1 MPDQTPFQSAF
12 EDLRNKRNANPIQDA
27 FQQARRRRREAQLVG
42 GEAGSTAEFGLQAGQ
57 ALGSLASETLDLA
70 ASPSVFLSGNVG
82 RDIQTNRP
90 VLGKLLSGIGEGGS
104 VTGKQL
110 QELSMQSER
119 MYKKR
124 SAGTVVGEF
133 MYGGVKAT
141 TGAVADT
148 ARGLSLALAPTT
160 PVEAI
165 ARGAQ
170 TSQEPQINTI
180 SSNLGSAIAQAPV
193 NIATFSAATA
203 IGQPQ
208 LAMAQF
214 FAQGAGSGAYQYE
227 KAFVEGELEG
237 QTQSTPFSVID
248 KYVSAVA
255 SGAIE
260 VATEVVGAKVSLA
273 IAKRTLKNLAG
284 SAEKQAVKSA
294 KEAQRIAFQKTNPVW
309 SATREVSKAFAQGGA
324 AEFAEE
330 AIGTVVSEQGAN
342 RLTGMRVPTIKE
354 TAYNA
359 MVAGMYGA
367 VGGMAGTAT
376 AFPIQAAQM
385 NAERNRLNQSLRNS
399 NTEYADPT
407 FWDKVAPTKVSAM
420 QGMTQE
426 ERVAETE
433 SSRKAALQARV
444 SFATQRNNMTELL
457 QQQAVVSAANK
468 KARKNKNETLITK
481 TAADLADLQT
491 KITEGTAAL
500 DVLAADMSS
509 AELAY
514 LAADAVTQRNV
525 PQKLMTLNEVL
536 EANNVSPAVQ
546 EDLTPEDAI
555 AGNELTKLGYE
566 VVYFTSDDDVRVGF
580 FDPSAPNSIF
590 IKTGSTNAAES
601 IGVGYEEALHGIQ
614 FTDGKLWAK
623 LRLIHDEASSLDA
636 ATEYFNE
643 QANPEDV
650 AAQAA
655 IDMIGS
661 GQQTPLTPQQ
671 AVAKRYGGAFA
682 IAEGTAND
690 LRAGIETIYQNGQ
703 APNLLNRVILRM
715 GLKGRQAA
723 TAFKIRNEMLKN
735 STRVTSGVR
744 SGQTVLGQTIS
755 EAKSGLRASVELR
768 QAANEQIAKDKVAY
782 DEVKKARSASSVS
795 ARQHS
800 RIPANQN
807 IRDIAKGYVEENA
820 TRFGLKFDSTGDNE
834 RVGVDQKVGIAL
846 GRIADVAESTPNDP
860 DVLKSYDALSKE
872 IKAQY
877 LYILSKGY
885 KLTPWGGSTGFY
897 EDTPRKS
904 PSEFMAEDVRD
915 NKNLYYFK
923 TIQDGSVSFG
933 LTGGEDN
940 VHPLLK
946 SAGIPIAD
954 SAGKMHDQTYNDLL
968 RVVHDFFGHAKEGH
982 QFGPVGEENAWRQH
996 VRMFSSLARAAM
1008 TAETRMQNSWFNY
1021 GPHIARA
1028 NGSIPIE
1035 GESDFV
1041 PPQKRNFMDQKVFL
1055 APEWAT
1061 QMDTKI
1067 PTGLS
1072 ARSRSATKIATDA
1085 LNIDLLKKPRLLLQA
1100 AGIEDRRIPSFLAGA
1115 KAARNLQMKR
1125 VSPSEFSK
1133 SLKQSAGASTLSP
1146 YTIEELSDQKVFE
1159 LYKIPSLEIG
1169 FAIKRVVEPTFDGY
1183 EVVGLFNNEKGIS
1196 DVVAPVLL
1204 FAASQH
1210 TDKPLRLDCFDVG
1223 LKNGKDG
1230 TGKLPSLYQRY
1241 GFVETQVVPFD
1252 PSYSTPQQLKVQEEY
1267 WQSAAG
1273 GGVVFVKDAT
1283 GAIINYPKA
1292 WYGEIKLTKKQ
1303 RDDIRRMGLKVL
1315 DDDPTIIFE
1324 VAAQLANGVEV
1335 PVEKFRQQRIAQR
1348 QSIRKQYPTGNVG
1361 SGGALSQ
1368 VAGRGGPT
1376 IGTPTKPVR
1385 ITDLGRELDSALANA
1400 TPQQVGVM
1408 LSAANLNMLFTDKD
1422 LTKSQAALDKAEK
1435 LVEKTNSA
1443 YQKAMG
1449 NKPRTKDQ
1457 KRIYNRDVLKPLRDK
1472 TNTAISERDALKSI
1486 MNDSLGLLEMLGI
1499 TKVEK
1504 QMNVADVQE
1513 RFDTFAQSIIGYTQ
1527 DVLRKPAVAAQ
1538 FQDVIAHSLATDI
1551 MFALEKGKRGGETSA
1566 DWYDGM
1572 VKEMLKIVS
1581 KYMPNVSNDKS
1592 VEHMIFTLALA
1603 VTSNGERVNNNMVL
1617 AREVALYFA
1626 KTLKLMFPPNVS
1638 ANRVSAMEKTF
1649 KGVNLLRMAMD
1660 GYNIDPKKDTS
1671 WIELREFMLQRGT
1684 FKELNKKLRDLKEK
1698 VKDRLPEIKKLKSI
1712 KDFASDTGYMSSIL
1726 GPKIGSFFNNLNGF
1740 FDTVTTDVWWTR
1752 TFARIVGR
1760 LQSDNFTAI
1769 KSSFEKFYEFAK
1781 SPDGRNMHGLTLDI
1795 IEDTDGL
1802 MEWAEGVEKNYLAE
1816 PKNVKNKKGELK
1828 RRAKDEVEVAA
1839 TRYTKSVKAGA
1850 AAPENNGMRSFM
1862 RKCLRDALDIVE
1874 AKTGVRVSPATAQAL
1889 LWYTEKELYNALGA
1903 GDIAVGQDY
1912 VAAATNAFAKDAVL
1926 TNQGDG
1932 SLIAANN
1939 LINRV
1944 YPKTRSGKGM
1954 SARRR
1959 VAQRQQLLET
1969 FNLSDWFNKERDNAN
1984 LTASDVRKIKDGF
1997 PVPEMISVFDNF
2009 ISLAV
2014 YQARESAKT
2023 FYVTD
2028 IDPATMATRNALSDY
2043 DKEFLSY
2050 IESLPKLTN
2059 DFKMKFIANM
2069 INLDARNYHKGL
2081 IEIRD
2086 TLNAFNNSVMR
2097 MQRYMFAMSRQMT
2110 AEEVRISGR
2119 RSFKYSIQGPT
2130 NAFAEAAIKEKEFK
2144 LAENKDF
2151 LARYLPNYNQYE
2163 TGSNMQ
2169 RYEPTNGFVPVRA
2182 GYEIIGESY
2191 TRSLEEFANYIDQV
2205 VESVGDVGTIA
2216 EIIERSFSIGANSSD
2231 LKLDDYFKGAALI
2244 SDYKKHQE
2252 EVLQKIATS
2261 SIAMDMEVER
2271 IRSEEPSFMQTTLVG
2286 DLQSK
2291 IKANDD
2297 QKHNIRDRIAT
2308 VYRITKKI
2316 RDNIIRYNDIKKNTQ
2331 NEIDEIKLQTNS
2343 RELFDR
2349 KFEQMWN
2356 GATQVTRAFDP
2367 NYSGAIDEEYGNKIL
2382 HVDNSEGGASW
2393 LVGTDEEGNFNMTRS
2408 PSSESVRDYEKRINN
2423 EGEPS
2428 QIIKLPITSVI
2439 EKFPNSLSSEKAMLW
2454 FGNKNIG
2461 SEQLAMVGLYDL
2473 IKDSPIVTKEQL
2485 QSALY
2490 VPTLE
2495 LQKRSRYLSYA
2506 TIGPT
2511 DPKSGQGTSGGPHLN
2526 YSENLYVYGGI
2537 LGQYDEPH
2545 FGTAVPYFSITSDIV
2560 YRDIKMLALHT
2571 IQSKL
2576 SAQLYN
2582 ENSGE
2587 IHKSSKIGTGLDE
2600 NGGLVFW
2607 TPKRGLVG
2615 SPEKELSENFTE
2627 DEVSEILDEFAH
2639 GFESSEGKN
2648 NNQVFLKF
2656 GDNYIPIKI
2665 QYQAI
2670 ETPTSKIINLG
2681 ELPFE
2686 LNEKGEKI
2694 KYVRD
2699 TRASVDNS
2707 GIQPLFMKQEREMV
2721 VADEQRFKI
2730 VFQTMFGV
2738 TGNADF
2744 IAKFV
2749 VNFKSQLSGMGT
2761 QLLSSATDTPFI
2773 SEVSKKGE
2781 IPKQSR
2787 AWKDFLIR
2795 ELIDRAVT
2803 EGYGGMI
2810 LPDSEVLSQIVGMP
2824 IEAAQQLYDVEI
2836 PAILKKLGVLAAVHP
2851 ELVDKETGVTKP
2863 PKVLYYNPI
2872 DRINTSRY
2880 PFRYDDSKRIE
2891 LSRFYDLSDRRIWAA
2906 LIESTVI
2913 TDAETGESIISGD
2926 DVYNTISQE
2935 LRPLTNGR
2943 HKSRFKDLNSE
2954 TMFTNALWWVLSNKS
2969 LDSWTMRIDD
2979 GSKEFKDISKISA
2992 NAWKPLNSWAIERLE
3007 NLGQSTYLG
3016 DLQDLDVDDYQ
3027 PKEENIEGNW
3037 SMYLSPDNRFIRVDR
3052 LSSKYLPSGMDSKFI
3067 PVKSIRTIM
3076 HQAQGSIEN
3085 VQTIVDQYIEQFNQ
3099 DAGYTEE
3106 TFTGEKNVL
3115 NADNPVFM
3123 FSEEFIQKRL
3133 QLIKEGKNYSM
3144 SARKRMTSAQRIA
3157 YESARGSG
3165 QIAGMMRGRQEG
3177 MREQAVADK
3186 TKEMITRRVMRDK
3199 FALRVAALNERIE
3212 SAAES
3217 NDVLRERIRTLKE
3230 SERLNRADAKESA
3243 RESAR
3248 AKVMSAWFAGLQKGS
3263 ATGWN
3268 AAKKEMIDIRREA
3281 KEVINLLPMSMRAKY
3296 LTALTEMKTA
3306 VQIDKI
3312 SHRVVQ
3318 DLATADAIDVVTQI
3332 NSMRKRLKKTGLRNE
3347 TREDVEQ
3354 ILNAAGALL
3363 TTGKK
3368 RLLPFTSTADLRNRT
3383 VSATTL
3389 LEQAFARYENER
3401 EEFRDAR
3408 SDRKEELA
3416 QDTELLAETM
3426 QTMEG
3431 KDPSDLASKAPQQSV
3446 REKMTMARQNMDGY
3460 TLMHVLEGGETG
3472 VLGKMWN
3479 GLIAGKNAMILAK
3492 RKLDN
3497 KVEAMIRLA
3506 GYDGW
3511 DGYIARAV
3519 GLYGDAT
3526 AETIEV
3532 TIGGLRQ
3539 KITVDQMLHIAALD
3553 QDTVDLL
3560 RDEATPEDPASPI
3573 VFATNRFQDPI
3584 FLTQQ
3589 EHREILNNTTPQQK
3603 ELIDGLKNLLDT
3615 DVQPILFEI
3624 HFQMN
3629 GKQPPKVAGYFPRQ
3643 RLGDEI
3649 AESVVDPNIQPSQV
3663 VTAMLSNAGM
3673 LQTRVKSRAALVIGG
3688 LMRTFDSHLEESN
3701 RLIHLSKP
3709 LRYALSLLRTRAVRS
3724 NIERIL
3730 GDGGN
3735 DNFRKL
3741 IMNGVGLSGRPTGD
3755 MIEKINSNI
3764 SGAVITLNPKTWIRQ
3779 IGGMFR
3785 LMPEFETTSWLAG
3798 MAKTVALMPFDR
3810 TEQIRNI
3817 EDFNGYFYERH
3828 RRSQVGLFANI
3839 IGDPRTGTEQWSN
3852 ALAAVGRALSMA
3864 GQDVAGGKFRKA
3876 ADDVRQGLSGIGKIM
3891 RSVDFALRAI
3901 DRQIMLVAYNSA
3913 RDQITKM
3920 NPTITEAELN
3930 TAASTLAENAFR
3942 RTQNVSDTMDDTM
3955 FAAKGKF
3962 DRGLGRLMF
3971 PFASDPLKAYNQ
3983 VRRAIRTGDAQTIAK
3998 VTTAVGGNI
4007 MASAAVNPLW
4017 TLVFAALGSA
4027 FGGGDDDPVD
4037 EEITRRLMA
4046 AKMKTGFIKRI
4057 SSEGLSVAFGYAGML
4072 AEAIIDP
4079 VLGFTNPHFA
4089 SDAGEPMAIQA
4100 FGDMASELA
4109 QGRYMAATST
4119 ASQMLG
4125 VPVAAPIRSIT
4136 SATTEMKP
4144 TDAILLTELRRY
4156 KREGTITQQQANRL
4170 LVLEARE
4177 RLRKLREGK

>member
-12 EDLRNKRNANPIQDA
+12 EELRNKRNANPIQDA
-27 FQQARRRRREAQLVG
+27 FQQARRRRREDQLVG
-42 GEAGSTAEFGLQAGQ
+42 GEAGSAGEFGLQAGQ
-57 ALGSLASETLDLA
+57 AAGSLASEALDLA
-70 ASPSVFLSGNVG
+70 TSPSVLFGGNIG
-82 RDIQTNRP
+82 ADIVKNRP
-90 VLGKLLSGIGEGGS
+90 VMAKLAEEIGGGG
-104 VTGKQL
+104 VLTGTEL
-110 QELSMQSER
+110 QDVSIQSEKKQ
-119 MYKKR
+119 KKR
-124 SAGTVVGEF
+124 AAGSVVGEF
-133 MYGGVKAT
+133 MYGGIKAT

-160 PVEAI
+160 PVEAF

-170 TSQEPQINTI
+170 ISQEPQINTI

-237 QTQSTPFSVID
+237 QTQSTPFSVVD

-294 KEAQRIAFQKTNPVW
+294 KEARRIAFQKTNPVW
-309 SATREVSKAFAQGGA
+309 SATREVSKALAQGGA

-330 AIGTVVSEQGAN
+330 AIGTVVSEQVAN

-385 NAERNRLNQSLRNS
+385 NAEQNRLNQSLRNS

-433 SSRKAALQARV
+433 SSREAALQARV

-491 KITEGTAAL
+491 RITEGTAAL

-525 PQKLMTLNEVL
+525 PQKLMTLSEVL
-536 EANNVSPAVQ
+536 ESNNVSPAVQ
-546 EDLTPEDAI
+546 GDLTSEDRI
-555 AGNELTKLGYE
+555 AGDELAKLGYD
-566 VVYFTSDDDVRVGF
+566 VAYFTSDDDVRVGF
-580 FDPSAPNSIF
+580 FDPSAPNTIF

-623 LRLIHDEASSLDA
+623 LRLIHDEASSLEA

-643 QANPEDV
+643 QANPEDI

-735 STRVTSGVR
+735 STRVTSGVK
-744 SGQTVLGQTIS
+744 SGQTVLGQTIT

-768 QAANEQIAKDKVAY
+768 QAANEQVAKDKVAY

-795 ARQHS
+795 ARQYS

-807 IRDIAKGYVEENA
+807 VRDIAKGYVEENA

-860 DVLKSYDALSKE
+860 DVLKSYDALSNE

-877 LYILSKGY
+877 LFILSKGY

-954 SAGKMHDQTYNDLL
+954 SEGKMHDQTYNDLL

-996 VRMFSSLARAAM
+996 VRMFSPLARAAM

-1028 NGSIPIE
+1028 NGTIPVV
-1035 GESDFV
+1035 GDADYV

-1133 SLKQSAGASTLSP
+1133 SLKQSVGASTLTP

-1183 EVVGLFNNEKGIS
+1183 EVISLFNNEKGIS

-1241 GFVETQVVPFD
+1241 GFVKTQVVPFD

-1303 RDDIRRMGLKVL
+1303 RDDIGRMGLKVL
-1315 DDDPTIIFE
+1315 DDDSAIISE
-1324 VAAQLANGVEV
+1324 IADELSNGVEV
-1335 PVEKFRQQRIAQR
+1335 SVEGFRQQRIAQR
-1348 QSIRKQYPTGNVG
+1348 QSIRKQYPAGNVG

-1376 IGTPTKPVR
+1376 TGTPTKPVR

-1472 TNTAISERDALKSI
+1472 TNTAISERDALKSM

-1760 LQSDNFTAI
+1760 LQSDDFTAI

-1959 VAQRQQLLET
+1959 VITREKKLTT
-1969 FNLSDWFNKERDNAN
+1969 FALSKWMENERDNSN
-1984 LTASDVRKIKDGF
+1984 LTVADVQRIKDEF

-2009 ISLAV
+2009 IRLSIAHARSTVSAISQSFVNRETMAYENLSTNDIEFISFIERLPKNVSDLKDEFTEKMINLSPSNYQKSLLEIQDALNTFNNLV
-2014 YQARESAKT
+2014 MKMQMYFYPKSSVLQESKIRFAGRKSEPYPIEGTKDKGWILGEYQNAINSAGKLFLDRYTEAGNEGNTSMDRQIYDLNQKDQSLESFAANIKRLDDLHT
-2023 FYVTD
+2023 ETGDEENIFQQNTD
-2028 IDPATMATRNALSDY
+2028 IEMAWRVGVDQSNMYNNDGYFKSPPTISEYKDHMFELLSELDSKNKNINKEIEAVQNLSNALSRPEDETNLIKALARQL
-2043 DKEFLSY
+2043 KENKNLMVEVNANIKRVERVTHSVRRNILSY
-2050 IESLPKLTN
+2050 ANEIEKYKQQMESLQAQSASPQEFEKRFT
-2059 DFKMKFIANM
+2059 KMWKEATRVTVPFTSTDAM
-2069 INLDARNYHKGL
+2069 IGDVEEHGNGILSVFEGKHSWLIGTDSNGNFNL
-2081 IEIRD
+2081 
-2086 TLNAFNNSVMR
+2086 
-2097 MQRYMFAMSRQMT
+2097 
-2110 AEEVRISGR
+2110 
-2119 RSFKYSIQGPT
+2119 
-2130 NAFAEAAIKEKEFK
+2130 
-2144 LAENKDF
+2144 
-2151 LARYLPNYNQYE
+2151 
-2163 TGSNMQ
+2163 
-2169 RYEPTNGFVPVRA
+2169 
-2182 GYEIIGESY
+2182 
-2191 TRSLEEFANYIDQV
+2191 TRSLPTE
-2205 VESVGDVGTIA
+2205 
-2216 EIIERSFSIGANSSD
+2216 
-2231 LKLDDYFKGAALI
+2231 
-2244 SDYKKHQE
+2244 
-2252 EVLQKIATS
+2252 
-2261 SIAMDMEVER
+2261 
-2271 IRSEEPSFMQTTLVG
+2271 TT
-2286 DLQSK
+2286 D
-2291 IKANDD
+2291 
-2297 QKHNIRDRIAT
+2297 T
-2308 VYRITKKI
+2308 VYESSAADKKV
-2316 RDNIIRYNDIKKNTQ
+2316 Q
-2331 NEIDEIKLQTNS
+2331 
-2343 RELFDR
+2343 
-2349 KFEQMWN
+2349 
-2356 GATQVTRAFDP
+2356 
-2367 NYSGAIDEEYGNKIL
+2367 
-2382 HVDNSEGGASW
+2382 
-2393 LVGTDEEGNFNMTRS
+2393 
-2408 PSSESVRDYEKRINN
+2408 
-2423 EGEPS
+2423 
-2428 QIIKLPITSVI
+2428 IKLPIASVLD
-2439 EKFPNSLSSEKAMLW
+2439 KFPDSLASDKAMLW

-2461 SEQLAMVGLYDL
+2461 SEQLALVGLYDL
-2473 IKDSPIVTKEQL
+2473 IKDSLVVTRDQL
-2485 QSALY
+2485 KSALY
-2490 VPTLE
+2490 VPTLYLE
-2495 LQKRSRYLSYA
+2495 KRSKYISYA
-2506 TIGPT
+2506 TIGPV
-2511 DPKSGQGTSGGPHLN
+2511 DVKSGQGTDGTNQIN
-2526 YSENLYVYGGI
+2526 YSENIYIYGGI
-2537 LGQYDEPH
+2537 IGEYDEPH
-2545 FGTAVPYFSITSDIV
+2545 FAAAVPYFSITSDIK
-2560 YRDIKMLALHT
+2560 YKNLKMLALHT

-2582 ENSGE
+2582 ESG
-2587 IHKSSKIGTGLDE
+2587 KIFESGAGDSGLTD
-2600 NGGLVFW
+2600 GGALKFW
-2607 TPKRGLVG
+2607 TPRRGFIGNVEVNL
-2615 SPEKELSENFTE
+2615 PENFTE
-2627 DEVSEILDEFAH
+2627 KDVSDKLLALVPEF
-2639 GFESSEGKN
+2639 EKSDGKN
-2648 NNQVFLKF
+2648 NREVFIKF
-2656 GDNYIPIKI
+2656 GDNYVPVKL
-2665 QYQAI
+2665 QFYQVNTLAN
-2670 ETPTSKIINLG
+2670 NLVKSG
-2681 ELPFE
+2681 EMPFIVDE
-2686 LNEKGEKI
+2686 QGNKVKYLNTGKG
-2694 KYVRD
+2694 
-2699 TRASVDNS
+2699 
-2707 GIQPLFMKQEREMV
+2707 GIGKPSFVPVYMNEEREMV
-2721 VADEQRFKI
+2721 MSNRKFDVQFE
-2730 VFQTMFGV
+2730 TMMGV
-2738 TGNADF
+2738 TGDAEF
-2744 IAKFV
+2744 IAKFIHG
-2749 VNFKSQLSGMGT
+2749 FQSQLAGMST
-2761 QLLSSATDTPFI
+2761 QLLSTATDTPFI

-2781 IPKQSR
+2781 VPKQSR

-2795 ELIDRAVT
+2795 ELLDRAVT
-2803 EGYGGMI
+2803 EGYGGI
-2810 LPDSEVLSQIVGMP
+2810 IIPDADVLAGIVGMP
-2824 IEAAQQLYDVEI
+2824 IEAAKQLYEVEI
-2836 PAILKKLGVLAAVHP
+2836 PAMLKKLGVLPADQPQIVN
-2851 ELVDKETGVTKP
+2851 KETGETTKG
-2863 PKVLYYNPI
+2863 NPLVYTPR
-2872 DRINTSRY
+2872 DERIESKY
-2880 PFRYDDSKRIE
+2880 PFVYDASIVK
-2891 LSRFYDLSDRRIWAA
+2891 DLSSWFDQVANKIK
-2906 LIESTVI
+2906 LNLNSTATPQDEVYGSI
-2913 TDAETGESIISGD
+2913 KGE
-2926 DVYNTISQE
+2926 
-2935 LRPLTNGR
+2935 LTNITLDAYRSAYG
-2943 HKSRFKDLNSE
+2943 SLLSSV
-2954 TMFTNALWWVLSNKS
+2954 MFTNVLSQT
-2969 LDSWTMRIDD
+2969 LDSKEAELSKGAYPTAFAEAQSITRGNWRRISSWEVQPLNEDFGRSSYLGDIYDIDGNQEFEPEDQSVVQGSWTMYLSDDNKYIKVMREIDIPETED
-2979 GSKEFKDISKISA
+2979 VVATQELFKPQYLKTSMLPYILQKTFSNVRQVEMNMEEGIQTFLA
-2992 NAWKPLNSWAIERLE
+2992 N
-3007 NLGQSTYLG
+3007 QDYL
-3016 DLQDLDVDDYQ
+3016 DETNDNE
-3027 PKEENIEGNW
+3027 EEN
-3037 SMYLSPDNRFIRVDR
+3037 
-3052 LSSKYLPSGMDSKFI
+3052 
-3067 PVKSIRTIM
+3067 RTL
-3076 HQAQGSIEN
+3076 
-3085 VQTIVDQYIEQFNQ
+3085 
-3099 DAGYTEE
+3099 
-3106 TFTGEKNVL
+3106 KNIL
-3115 NADNPVFM
+3115 TAENPVFL

-3133 QLIKEGKNYSM
+3133 QLIKDGKNYSM

-3217 NDVLRERIRTLKE
+3217 NDLLRERIRTLKE

-3268 AAKKEMIDIRREA
+3268 AAKKEMVDIRREA

-3363 TTGKK
+3363 TSGKK

-3497 KVEAMIRLA
+3497 KVEAMIRRA

-3649 AESVVDPNIQPSQV
+3649 AESVVDPNMQPSQV

-3798 MAKTVALMPFDR
+3798 MAKTVGLMPFDR
-3810 TEQIRNI
+3810 TEQIRSI
-3817 EDFNGYFYERH
+3817 EDSNGYFYERH

-3920 NPTITEAELN
+3920 NPSIAEADLN
-3930 TAASTLAENAFR
+3930 TAAATLAENAFR

-3971 PFASDPLKAYNQ
+3971 PFSSDPLKAYNQ

-4109 QGRYMAATST
+4109 QGKYMAATST

-4144 TDAILLTELRRY
+4144 TDATLLTELRRY

-4177 RLRKLREGK
+4177 RLRKMREGK

>member
-12 EDLRNKRNANPIQDA
+12 EELRNKRNANPIQDA
-27 FQQARRRRREAQLVG
+27 FQQARRRKREAQLVG
-42 GEAGSTAEFGLQAGQ
+42 GEAGSAGEFGLQAGQ
-57 ALGSLASETLDLA
+57 AAGSLASEALDLA
-70 ASPSVFLSGNVG
+70 TSPSVLFGGNIG
-82 RDIQTNRP
+82 ADIVRNRP
-90 VLGKLLSGIGEGGS
+90 VMAKLAEEIGGGGVLTGTELQDVSILSEK
-104 VTGKQL
+104 KQ
-110 QELSMQSER
+110 
-119 MYKKR
+119 KKR
-124 SAGTVVGEF
+124 AAGSVVGEF
-133 MYGGVKAT
+133 MYGGIKAT

-160 PVEAI
+160 PVEAF

-170 TSQEPQINTI
+170 ISQEPQINTI

-203 IGQPQ
+203 IGQPH

-214 FAQGAGSGAYQYE
+214 FAQGAGAGAYQYE
-227 KAFVEGELEG
+227 KAFVEGELKD
-237 QTQSTPFSVID
+237 QTQSTPFSNSD
-248 KYVSAVA
+248 KYLSALL
-255 SGAIE
+255 SGGIE
-260 VATEVVGAKVSLA
+260 VATEYTGAKIETA
-273 IAKRTLKNLAG
+273 IAKTVYQRTLG
-284 SAEKQAVKSA
+284 SPAKQIAKSV
-294 KEAQRIAFQKTNPVW
+294 KEARRIAYQKSDPLKY
-309 SATREVSKAFAQGGA
+309 ATWEVTKGLAKGA
-324 AEFAEE
+324 ATEFGEE
-330 AIGTVVSEQGAN
+330 AIGTVASEQGAN
-342 RLTGMRVPTIKE
+342 LLTGMKVPTIKE

-359 MVAGMYGA
+359 MVAGLYGA

-385 NAERNRLNQSLRNS
+385 KAERNRVNESLRNS

-433 SSRKAALQARV
+433 SSREAALQARV

-525 PQKLMTLNEVL
+525 PQKLMTLSEVL

-546 EDLTPEDAI
+546 GDLTSEDRI
-555 AGNELTKLGYE
+555 AGDELAKLGYD
-566 VVYFTSDDDVRVGF
+566 VAYFTSDDDVRVGF
-580 FDPSAPNSIF
+580 FDPSAPNTIF

-623 LRLIHDEASSLDA
+623 LRLIHDEASSLEA

-643 QANPEDV
+643 QANPEDI

-661 GQQTPLTPQQ
+661 GQQTPLTPEQ

-735 STRVTSGVR
+735 STRVTSGVK
-744 SGQTVLGQTIS
+744 SGQTVLGQTIT

-768 QAANEQIAKDKVAY
+768 QAANEQVAKDKVAY

-795 ARQHS
+795 ARQYS

-807 IRDIAKGYVEENA
+807 VRDIAKGYVEENA

-860 DVLKSYDALSKE
+860 DVLKSYDALSNE

-877 LYILSKGY
+877 LFILSKGY

-954 SAGKMHDQTYNDLL
+954 SEGKMHDQTYNDLL

-996 VRMFSSLARAAM
+996 VRMFSPLARAAM

-1241 GFVETQVVPFD
+1241 GFVKTQVVPFD

-1303 RDDIRRMGLKVL
+1303 RDDIGRMGLKVL
-1315 DDDPTIIFE
+1315 DDDPTITFE

-1335 PVEKFRQQRIAQR
+1335 PVEGFRQQRIAQR

-1376 IGTPTKPVR
+1376 TGTPTKPVR

-1638 ANRVSAMEKTF
+1638 ANRVNAMEKTF
-1649 KGVNLLRMAMD
+1649 KSVNLLRMAMD

-1684 FKELNKKLRDLKEK
+1684 FKELNQKLRDLKEK
-1698 VKDRLPEIKKLKSI
+1698 VKDRLPEIKQLKSI

-1760 LQSDNFTAI
+1760 LQSDDFTAI

-1932 SLIAANN
+1932 SLTAANN

-1944 YPKTRSGKGM
+1944 YPKTRSGKGL

-1959 VAQRQQLLET
+1959 VVERQKLLET
-1969 FNLSDWFNKERDNAN
+1969 FNLSDWFNKEKDNAN
-1984 LTASDVRKIKDGF
+1984 LTASDVQKIKDGF

-2009 ISLAV
+2009 VSLAV
-2014 YQARESAKT
+2014 YQARESAKK
-2023 FYVTD
+2023 FYITD
-2028 IDPATMATRNALSDY
+2028 IDPSTMSSRNALSDY

-2050 IESLPKLTN
+2050 IEGLPKLT
-2059 DFKMKFIANM
+2059 DDLKKKFIASM

-2097 MQRYMFAMSRQMT
+2097 MQRYMFSTSRQMT

-2119 RSFKYSIQGPT
+2119 RSFGYSIQGLT
-2130 NAFAEAAIKEKEFK
+2130 NAFAEAAIKEKEFR

-2182 GYEIIGESY
+2182 GNEIIGESY
-2191 TRSLEEFANYIDQV
+2191 TKSLEEFANYIDQYD
-2205 VESVGDVGTIA
+2205 ESVGDVGTIA
-2216 EIIERSFSIGANSSD
+2216 KIIEQSFSIGANSSD
-2231 LKLDDYFKGAALI
+2231 LKLDDYFSGAALI
-2244 SDYKKHQE
+2244 SDYKAHQL
-2252 EVLQKIATS
+2252 EVLRKIATS
-2261 SIAMDMEVER
+2261 SIAMDMEIER
-2271 IRSEEPSFMQTTLVG
+2271 IRSQEPSFMQTTLVV

-2297 QKHNIRDRIAT
+2297 LKYNIQDRIVT
-2308 VYRITKKI
+2308 VDRIREKI
-2316 RDNIIRYNDIKKNTQ
+2316 RSNILRYNNVKKNTQ
-2331 NEIDEIKLQTNS
+2331 TEIDAIKLQTNS

-2408 PSSESVRDYEKRINN
+2408 LPPETVRDLERAQNKKNN
-2423 EGEPS
+2423 VSP
-2428 QIIKLPITSVI
+2428 IIKLPITSVI

-2473 IKDSPIVTKEQL
+2473 IKDSPVVTKEQL
-2485 QSALY
+2485 KTALY

-2495 LQKRSRYLSYA
+2495 LQKRSKYLSYA

-2582 ENSGE
+2582 EDSGE
-2587 IHKSSKIGTGLDE
+2587 IHKSSARGTGLDDM
-2600 NGGLVFW
+2600 GGLVFW

-2627 DEVSEILDEFAH
+2627 DEVSEVLVDFAY

-2670 ETPTSKIINLG
+2670 ETPTNKIINLG

-2721 VADEQRFKI
+2721 VADEQRFRI

-2738 TGNADF
+2738 TGDADF
-2744 IAKFV
+2744 IAKFI

-2761 QLLSSATDTPFI
+2761 QILSSATDTPFI

-2795 ELIDRAVT
+2795 ELLDRAVT

-2810 LPDSEVLSQIVGMP
+2810 LPDSEVLSGIVGMP

-2836 PAILKKLGVLAAVHP
+2836 PAILKKLGVLAAVQP
-2851 ELVDKETGVTKP
+2851 EVVDKETGVTKP
-2863 PKVLYYNPI
+2863 PKVLYYNPL
-2872 DRINTSRY
+2872 DRINPSRY
-2880 PFRYDDSKRIE
+2880 PFRYEERRRVE
-2891 LSRFYDLSDRRIWAA
+2891 LSHFYDRSDQRIRTA
-2906 LIESTVI
+2906 LLESTDI

-2943 HKSRFKDLNSE
+2943 HKSRFVDLDSK
-2954 TMFTNALWWVLSNKS
+2954 TMFTNALWWVLSNRS
-2969 LDSWTMRIDD
+2969 LNSWSMRIDD
-2979 GSKEFKDISKISA
+2979 GSKEFKNISKMSA
-2992 NAWKPLNSWAIERLE
+2992 NAWKPLNSWAVERLE

-3016 DLQDLDVDDYQ
+3016 DLRDLDVDDYQ
-3027 PKEENIEGNW
+3027 PKEANIEGNW
-3037 SMYLSPDNRFIRVDR
+3037 SMFLSPDNQFIRVDR
-3052 LSSKYLPSGMDSKFI
+3052 MSDRYLPSGADSRFI

-3085 VQTIVDQYIEQFNQ
+3085 VQTVVDQYIQEFNEQS
-3099 DAGYTEE
+3099 GYTEE
-3106 TFTGEKNVL
+3106 TYTGEKNVL
-3115 NADNPVFM
+3115 NADNPVFL

-3133 QLIKEGKNYSM
+3133 QLIAEGKNYSM
-3144 SARKRMTSAQRIA
+3144 SARKRMTSAERIA

-3217 NDVLRERIRTLKE
+3217 NDVLRERIKTLKE

-3268 AAKKEMIDIRREA
+3268 AAKKEMVDIRREA

-3363 TTGKK
+3363 TSGKK

-3416 QDTELLAETM
+3416 QDTELLAGTM

-3497 KVEAMIRLA
+3497 KVEAMIRRA

-3649 AESVVDPNIQPSQV
+3649 AESVVDPNMQPSQV

-3798 MAKTVALMPFDR
+3798 MAKTVGLMPFDR
-3810 TEQIRNI
+3810 TEQIRSI
-3817 EDFNGYFYERH
+3817 EDSNGYFYERH

-3920 NPTITEAELN
+3920 NPSIAEADLN
-3930 TAASTLAENAFR
+3930 TAAATLAENAFR

-3971 PFASDPLKAYNQ
+3971 PFSSDPLKAYNQ

-4144 TDAILLTELRRY
+4144 TDATLLTELRRY

>member
-1 MPDQTPFQSAF
+1 LPDQTPFQSAF
-12 EDLRNKRNANPIQDA
+12 EELRNKRNANPIQDA
-27 FQQARRRRREAQLVG
+27 FQQARRRKREAQLVG
-42 GEAGSTAEFGLQAGQ
+42 GEAGSAGEFGLQAGQ
-57 ALGSLASETLDLA
+57 AAGSLASEALDLA
-70 ASPSVFLSGNVG
+70 TSPSVLFGGNIG
-82 RDIQTNRP
+82 ADIVRNRP
-90 VLGKLLSGIGEGGS
+90 VMAKLAEEIGGGGVLTGTELQDVSILSEK
-104 VTGKQL
+104 KQ
-110 QELSMQSER
+110 
-119 MYKKR
+119 KKR
-124 SAGTVVGEF
+124 AAGSVVGEF
-133 MYGGVKAT
+133 MYGGIKAT
-141 TGAVADT
+141 TVAVADT

-160 PVEAI
+160 PVEAF

-170 TSQEPQINTI
+170 ISQEPQINTI

-193 NIATFSAATA
+193 NIATFSAAAA
-203 IGQPQ
+203 IGQPH

-214 FAQGAGSGAYQYE
+214 FAQGAGAGAYQYE
-227 KAFVEGELEG
+227 KAFVEGELKD
-237 QTQSTPFSVID
+237 QTQSTPFSNSD
-248 KYVSAVA
+248 KYLSALL
-255 SGAIE
+255 SGGIE
-260 VATEVVGAKVSLA
+260 VATEYTGLKIESA
-273 IAKRTLKNLAG
+273 IAKTVYQRTLG
-284 SAEKQAVKSA
+284 SPAKQIAKSV
-294 KEAQRIAFQKTNPVW
+294 KEAQRIARQKSDPLKY
-309 SATREVSKAFAQGGA
+309 ATWEVFKGLAKGA
-324 AEFAEE
+324 ATEFGEE
-330 AIGTVVSEQGAN
+330 AIGTVASEQGAN
-342 RLTGMRVPTIKE
+342 LLTGMKVPTIKE

-385 NAERNRLNQSLRNS
+385 NAERNRLNQSLRSS
-399 NTEYADPT
+399 NTEYSDPT

-433 SSRKAALQARV
+433 SSREAALQARV

-468 KARKNKNETLITK
+468 KARRNKNETLITK

-491 KITEGTAAL
+491 RITEGTAAL

-546 EDLTPEDAI
+546 ADLTPEDAI
-555 AGNELTKLGYE
+555 AGNELAKLGYD
-566 VVYFTSDDDVRVGF
+566 VAYFTSDDDVRVGF
-580 FDPSAPNSIF
+580 FDPSAPNTIF

-623 LRLIHDEASSLDA
+623 LRLIHDEASSLEA

-643 QANPEDV
+643 KALGNPEDI

-655 IDMIGS
+655 LDLIQS
-661 GQQTPLTPQQ
+661 GQQTPLTPEQ
-671 AVAKRYGGAFA
+671 AVAKRYGGALA

-690 LRAGIETIYQNGQ
+690 LRAGIQTIYQNGQ

-735 STRVTSGVR
+735 STRVTSGVK
-744 SGQTVLGQTIS
+744 SGQTVLGQTIT

-768 QAANEQIAKDKVAY
+768 QAANEQVAKDKVAY

-795 ARQHS
+795 ARQYS

-807 IRDIAKGYVEENA
+807 VRDIAKGYVEENA

-877 LYILSKGY
+877 LFILSKGY

-954 SAGKMHDQTYNDLL
+954 SEGKMHDQTYNDLL

-996 VRMFSSLARAAM
+996 VRMFSPLARAAM

-1133 SLKQSAGASTLSP
+1133 SLKQSIGASTLTP

-1223 LKNGKDG
+1223 LKDGVDG
-1230 TGKLPSLYQRY
+1230 TGKLPSLYKRY
-1241 GFVETQVVPFD
+1241 GFVKTRVDPFD
-1252 PSYSTPQQLKVQEEY
+1252 KTQGTPQQLKVQEEY

-1273 GGVVFVKDAT
+1273 GGLVFVKDAT

-1303 RDDIRRMGLKVL
+1303 RDDIGRMGLKVL
-1315 DDDPTIIFE
+1315 DDDPTIIQIIAHE
-1324 VAAQLANGVEV
+1324 LAIGVERSV
-1335 PVEKFRQQRIAQR
+1335 DGFRQQRIAER
-1348 QSIRKQYPTGNVG
+1348 QSVRRQVSATNVG
-1361 SGGALSQ
+1361 DSGALSQ
-1368 VAGRGGPT
+1368 VAGRRGPT
-1376 IGTPTKPVR
+1376 TGTPAKPVR
-1385 ITDLGRELDSALANA
+1385 ITDLGRELDSALSRA
-1400 TPQQVGVM
+1400 TPEQVGVM

-1684 FKELNKKLRDLKEK
+1684 FKELNQKLRDLKEK
-1698 VKDRLPEIKKLKSI
+1698 VKDRLPEIKQLKSI

-1760 LQSDNFTAI
+1760 LQSDDFTAI

-1781 SPDGRNMHGLTLDI
+1781 SPDGRNMHGLTLEI

-1944 YPKTRSGKGM
+1944 YPKTRSGKGL

-1959 VAQRQQLLET
+1959 VIARQKKLST
-1969 FNLSDWFNKERDNAN
+1969 FNLSQWINSQKDNAN
-1984 LTASDVRKIKDGF
+1984 LTEADVQKLKDEF
-1997 PVPEMISVFDNF
+1997 PVPELISVFDNF
-2009 ISLAV
+2009 GRLAIHHARQDANRFISYDINPNTMQSIGLLA
-2014 YQARESAKT
+2014 
-2023 FYVTD
+2023 D
-2028 IDPATMATRNALSDY
+2028 IDKEYLS
-2043 DKEFLSY
+2043 F
-2050 IESLPKLTN
+2050 IERLPKNVSDLK
-2059 DFKMKFIANM
+2059 DAFIGSM
-2069 INLDARNYHKGL
+2069 INLTPSNYQKSV
-2081 IEIRD
+2081 IQIQD
-2086 TLNAFNNSVMR
+2086 TLNALNDSVMKL
-2097 MQRYMFAMSRQMT
+2097 QMYFYPRT
-2110 AEEVRISGR
+2110 EILEKGQIRFIGR
-2119 RSFKYSIQGPT
+2119 RQDQYEIQGIGNNDRMLSSLEYAHKEQKSIVENKYTVANNEQQDNIGIDYQVYENPDQSFEYLARYVNKIHGKYLDTQNEKDKSEENVTIEMAFRFGANQEIELNPDKYFTTPPT
-2130 NAFAEAAIKEKEFK
+2130 IYEYKVHQYEMLSELENKNKEIDRQYIAIRTEQDAAAAASVGGEMLEREIAER
-2144 LAENKDF
+2144 AERNKRLVALENDFQTNKDF
-2151 LARYLPNYNQYE
+2151 
-2163 TGSNMQ
+2163 
-2169 RYEPTNGFVPVRA
+2169 VRD
-2182 GYEIIGESY
+2182 
-2191 TRSLEEFANYIDQV
+2191 IDNN
-2205 VESVGDVGTIA
+2205 I
-2216 EIIERSFSIGANSSD
+2216 
-2231 LKLDDYFKGAALI
+2231 
-2244 SDYKKHQE
+2244 KKADR
-2252 EVLQKIATS
+2252 VR
-2261 SIAMDMEVER
+2261 DR
-2271 IRSEEPSFMQTTLVG
+2271 IRSQILNYVG
-2286 DLQSK
+2286 MIDNNARQLEALKQQASS
-2291 IKANDD
+2291 
-2297 QKHNIRDRIAT
+2297 QKEFEKRFTEMWKVAT
-2308 VYRITKKI
+2308 RVTAPF
-2316 RDNIIRYNDIKKNTQ
+2316 NV
-2331 NEIDEIKLQTNS
+2331 NEGHTDEL
-2343 RELFDR
+2343 
-2349 KFEQMWN
+2349 
-2356 GATQVTRAFDP
+2356 
-2367 NYSGAIDEEYGNKIL
+2367 GNKIL
-2382 HVDNSEGGASW
+2382 DVYEPDGYEW
-2393 LVGTDEEGNFNMTRS
+2393 LVGTDENGNFNFTRS
-2408 PSSESVRDYEKRINN
+2408 LPTETTNTKIQSTREDRKVK
-2423 EGEPS
+2423 
-2428 QIIKLPITSVI
+2428 IKLPIASVLD
-2439 EKFPNSLSSEKAMLW
+2439 KFPDSLASDKAMLW

-2461 SEQLAMVGLYDL
+2461 SEQLALAGLYDL
-2473 IKDSPIVTKEQL
+2473 IKDSPVVTRDQL
-2485 QSALY
+2485 KNALY
-2490 VPTLE
+2490 VPTLYLE
-2495 LQKRSRYLSYA
+2495 KRSKYISYA

-2511 DPKSGQGTSGGPHLN
+2511 DSSSGQGTDGSNQMN
-2526 YSENLYVYGGI
+2526 YSENLYIYGGI
-2537 LGQYDEPH
+2537 IGQYDEPH
-2545 FGTAVPYFSITSDIV
+2545 FGVAVPYFSITSDIK
-2560 YRDIKMLALHT
+2560 YRNIKMLALHT

-2582 ENSGE
+2582 ESGE
-2587 IHKSSKIGTGLDE
+2587 IFKSKADDAGISDTDE
-2600 NGGLVFW
+2600 LKFW
-2607 TPKRGLVG
+2607 TPKRGMIRNSELVL
-2615 SPEKELSENFTE
+2615 PKNFTE
-2627 DEVSEILDEFAH
+2627 NDVAIALKSF
-2639 GFESSEGKN
+2639 GNVFELSDGRMN
-2648 NNQVFLKF
+2648 RQVFLKF
-2656 GDNYIPIKI
+2656 GDNYIPIKLQFANENTFANNI
-2665 QYQAI
+2665 VRSGAFPSQFANEIGQEITYVKDPASS
-2670 ETPTSKIINLG
+2670 TGSKL
-2681 ELPFE
+2681 
-2686 LNEKGEKI
+2686 
-2694 KYVRD
+2694 V
-2699 TRASVDNS
+2699 
-2707 GIQPLFMKQEREMV
+2707 PLFLLQEREMIMSQQKV
-2721 VADEQRFKI
+2721 QVQFETLMGIAGDAEY
-2730 VFQTMFGV
+2730 
-2738 TGNADF
+2738 
-2744 IAKFV
+2744 IAKFIHG
-2749 VNFKSQLSGMGT
+2749 FQSQLAGMGT
-2761 QLLSSATDTPFI
+2761 QLLSTATDTPFI

-2781 IPKQSR
+2781 VPKQSR

-2795 ELIDRAVT
+2795 ELLDRAVT

-2810 LPDSEVLSQIVGMP
+2810 LPDAEVLSRIVGMP
-2824 IEAAQQLYDVEI
+2824 LEAAKQLYEVEI
-2836 PAILKKLGVLAAVHP
+2836 PSMLKKLGVLEATQP
-2851 ELVDKETGVTKP
+2851 MIRTPDGEETGGKTLFYTP
-2863 PKVLYYNPI
+2863 QTNPSNKFPFAYSERHRT
-2872 DRINTSRY
+2872 DLSAHFNMAEQNLKLALQINQQSNRLVEDDLFE
-2880 PFRYDDSKRIE
+2880 PFVQKIQALVMGNTR
-2891 LSRFYDLSDRRIWAA
+2891 SRFVSLKSKYMFTAALSEVLKDPNKNLAASQIGEYVISERDATNFNRVAAWDILGLEDLEEETYLRDLSD
-2906 LIESTVI
+2906 
-2913 TDAETGESIISGD
+2913 ISGMEEFEP
-2926 DVYNTISQE
+2926 QE
-2935 LRPLTNGR
+2935 
-2943 HKSRFKDLNSE
+2943 
-2954 TMFTNALWWVLSNKS
+2954 
-2969 LDSWTMRIDD
+2969 
-2979 GSKEFKDISKISA
+2979 KDIRGNWLMHMTLDNKYVRVQRITNDSFSPDSKAFPPQYIQTRV
-2992 NAWKPLNSWAIERLE
+2992 L
-3007 NLGQSTYLG
+3007 
-3016 DLQDLDVDDYQ
+3016 LDVLDMAF
-3027 PKEENIEGNW
+3027 KSTRGVEMIMEEWIE
-3037 SMYLSPDNRFIRVDR
+3037 
-3052 LSSKYLPSGMDSKFI
+3052 
-3067 PVKSIRTIM
+3067 
-3076 HQAQGSIEN
+3076 E
-3085 VQTIVDQYIEQFNQ
+3085 FN
-3099 DAGYTEE
+3099 ANEGYTEDD
-3106 TFTGEKNVL
+3106 FDPDNSKNIM
-3115 NADNPVFM
+3115 NAQNPMFF

-3217 NDVLRERIRTLKE
+3217 NDVLRERIKTLKE

-3268 AAKKEMIDIRREA
+3268 AAKKEMVDIRREA

-3363 TTGKK
+3363 TSGKK

-3416 QDTELLAETM
+3416 QDTELLAGTM

-3497 KVEAMIRLA
+3497 KVEAMIRRA

-3649 AESVVDPNIQPSQV
+3649 AESVVDPNMQPSQV

-3798 MAKTVALMPFDR
+3798 MAKTVGLMPFDR
-3810 TEQIRNI
+3810 TEQIRSI
-3817 EDFNGYFYERH
+3817 EDSNGYFYERH

-3920 NPTITEAELN
+3920 NPSIAEADLN
-3930 TAASTLAENAFR
+3930 TAAATLAENAFR

-3971 PFASDPLKAYNQ
+3971 PFSSDPLKAYNQ

-4144 TDAILLTELRRY
+4144 TDATLLTELRRY